1 MDAFNFKLLVDFP
14 VSSAYSG
21 CYDSHGLPF
30 VCWTLLIVLIHFMSR
45 YKCREEFRDFW
56 RALNINFI
64 RTPPIFIRTCTDEY
78 GNPIP

>member
-1 MDAFNFKLLVDFP
+1 MDAFDFKLLVDFP

-56 RALNINFI
+56 HS
-64 RTPPIFIRTCTDEY
+64 
-78 GNPIP
+78 

>member
-1 MDAFNFKLLVDFP
+1 MM
-14 VSSAYSG
+14 
-21 CYDSHGLPF
+21 HGLRMGH
-30 VCWTLLIVLIHFMSR
+30 CGMIHLLRMGHRRMVDIILMNMR
-45 YKCREEFRDFW
+45 

>member
-1 MDAFNFKLLVDFP
+1 MDASDFKLLVDFP

-56 RALNINFI
+56 RRPA
-64 RTPPIFIRTCTDEY
+64 E
-78 GNPIP
+78 